1 MDFQEALAVLQ
12 SRSSGTPVLAP
23 EHGGGEPTT
32 ASTMQ
37 CSACDEAVQQPAADA
52 EIPNELALLGVGGL
66 LRVFLEQQEA
76 RVAVY
81 RRFEDGFMLFLQV
94 AEANGY
100 EALVSSTTANFAAI
114 SASVN
119 RVEAELKSRGAA
131 GSTLAATLRG
141 VQLLEKDKLQ
151 STAQL
156 QILRH
161 GIKIDEINR
170 ESEDDAAALAATRTH
185 ALRSEEAAGLRARLT
200 EVTEQISE
208 ALDEVRAE
216 LVDGDFEEPT
226 ELEEGGAE
234 AQAEKMAVVS

>member
-1 MDFQEALAVLQ
+1 MDFNAALAVLQ
-12 SRSSGTPVLAP
+12 SRSSSGAPVPPTLDD
-23 EHGGGEPTT
+23 EPST

-37 CSACDEAVQQPAADA
+37 CSACEEAVLQQPGADA
-52 EIPNELALLGVGGL
+52 EIPSELAMLSVGGL

-81 RRFEDGFMLFLQV
+81 RRFEDGFVLFLQV

-100 EALVSSTTANFAAI
+100 EALVGSTTAAFAAI

-131 GSTLAATLRG
+131 ALATTLRG
-141 VQLLEKDKLQ
+141 IQFLEKEKLQ

-161 GIKIDEINR
+161 GIKVDEISR
-170 ESEDDAAALAATRTH
+170 ESEDDAVALAATRTH
-185 ALRSEEAAGLRARLT
+185 VLRSDEAAGLRARLT
-200 EVTEQISE
+200 ELTEQISE
-208 ALDEVRAE
+208 ALDEVRCE
-216 LVDGDFEEPT
+216 LVDV
-226 ELEEGGAE
+226 LEEDEGAE
-234 AQAEKMAVVS
+234 AQQGCGVAEKMTVS